1 MVTLWVGK
9 ARKMGNGSWKM
20 IPRGCERDRE
30 KAKEIPQ
37 LAGSCDRQKDPFSAG
52 LSVQILEEQEQGG
65 VRQKGGQKW
74 GAENL
79 FLI

>member
-1 MVTLWVGK
+1 MMTLWKK
-9 ARKMGNGSWKM
+9 ARKMGKGSWKM
-20 IPRGCERDRE
+20 IPRGCERDRA

-37 LAGSCDRQKDPFSAG
+37 LVGSCDRQMDPFSAG

-65 VRQKGGQKW
+65 VRQRGGRTW
-74 GAENL
+74 GEGNL

>member
-1 MVTLWVGK
+1 
-9 ARKMGNGSWKM
+9 M
-20 IPRGCERDRE
+20 IPRGCERDGA

-37 LAGSCDRQKDPFSAG
+37 LVGSCDRQMDPFSAG

-65 VRQKGGQKW
+65 VRQKGGRKW
-74 GAENL
+74 GDGNL